1 MKILVDT
8 NVFLDLLLK
17 REPFYNDGVKFLQS
31 CKVNRNE
38 LYINAMSFRDI
49 EYALRKKIKD
59 KQIIRTMLNRIYC
72 LINRIIP
79 ITPDD
84 AINAIF
90 EPGVDFEDTLIM
102 NSAESAMLDCIVT
115 SNFKDFGKSNIPVFS
130 LQKINEYFEKNKK

>member
-1 MKILVDT
+1 
-8 NVFLDLLLK
+8 
-17 REPFYNDGVKFLQS
+17 
-31 CKVNRNE
+31 
-38 LYINAMSFRDI
+38 
-49 EYALRKKIKD
+49 
-59 KQIIRTMLNRIYC
+59 MLNRIYC
-72 LINRIIP
+72 LINKIIP

-130 LQKINEYFEKNKK
+130 LQKINEYFEKK